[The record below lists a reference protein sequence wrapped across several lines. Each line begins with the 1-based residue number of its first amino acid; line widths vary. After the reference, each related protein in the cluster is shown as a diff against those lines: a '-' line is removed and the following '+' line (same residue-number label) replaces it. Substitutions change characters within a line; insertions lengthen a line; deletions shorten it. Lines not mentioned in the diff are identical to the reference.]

1 MYSTSPTKPLPEPG
15 LPRLRRW
22 LSRQELTDWL
32 PVIFLVVVFGA
43 LFFQLLSSHMLL
55 VRPEGWYSAGATWG
69 DLAWHLS
76 MLSSFAE
83 RGLSAVREDPIFPG
97 TKLSYPFLPDL
108 LSAWLVRCGFSV
120 QTSLIV
126 PAFVVILGSVIALYF
141 FARRI
146 AGPIGAMA
154 APFLLFF
161 NGSIV
166 GCYYLWRDS
175 RISHSLGSTILPPT
189 VDYSHL
195 PERNIHFSNLV
206 SEYILPQRAAE
217 FGLFLGVLAVQ
228 FLWLFWDTRKTKYL
242 IYASLMLSCMPY
254 VHFHSFVAL
263 VMVAGF
269 LFCIQ
274 FLADPG
280 YWSVIRDWLYFAV
293 PLIILALP
301 QVLWISPVHAG
312 HFLRAQWGWMSGNDP
327 LWLFWLKNLSP
338 HWLVFALAYWMVTPK
353 LKTFYLAFVG
363 LFVVSN
369 ILVFQPNDWDNIKL
383 FVWWFVPSCVLAG
396 FFLEQLWLRHSW
408 RGAAVAILLFAL
420 MTATGAASVYRE
432 LHLSWLM
439 FSREDLELANF
450 VRAHTRKDA
459 IFLTSDKH
467 NNPVACLSGRRIL
480 MGYRGWLWSHGI
492 DYRLREQDIMAIY
505 SGSERAHDLL
515 ARYGIDYVLIEQ
527 DKLADFHENAGFFA
541 AHFPPVYSSAHYI
554 LFEVV
559 R

>member
-1 MYSTSPTKPLPEPG
+1 LYSTLPTKQRPEPVF
-15 LPRLRRW
+15 PRLRRW
-22 LSRQELTDWL
+22 LSRQALTNWL
-32 PVIFLVVVFGA
+32 PVIFLVMVFGL
-43 LFFQLLSSHMLL
+43 LFFKLLSSHMLL
-55 VRPEGWYSAGATWG
+55 AKPDGWYSAGATWA
-69 DLAWHLS
+69 DLGWHLS
-76 MLSSFAE
+76 MLSNFAE

-108 LSAWLVRCGFSV
+108 LSAGLVRCGFSV
-120 QTSLIV
+120 QRSLIA
-126 PAFVVILGSVIALYF
+126 PALLVILAFVIALYF
-141 FARRI
+141 FARRM
-146 AGPIGAMA
+146 AGTFGAMA
-154 APFLLFF
+154 TPFLLLF

-175 RISHSLGSTILPPT
+175 QIPHSLGSTLFSPN

-195 PERNIHFSNLV
+195 REHNIEFSNLV

-217 FGLFLGVLAVQ
+217 FGLFLGILAVQ
-228 FLWLFWDTRKTKYL
+228 FLWLYWDTRKPKYL
-242 IYASLMLSCMPY
+242 VYASLVLSGMPY

-263 VMVAGF
+263 VIVAGF

-280 YWSVIRDWLYFAV
+280 YWSVIRDWLSFAV
-293 PLIILALP
+293 SLIVLALP
-301 QVLWISPVHAG
+301 QVVWISPVHAG
-312 HFLRAQWGWMSGNDP
+312 HFLHVQWGWMRGNEP

-338 HWLVFALAYWMVTPK
+338 HLLVFALAYWMAKPK

-383 FVWWFVPSCVLAG
+383 FVWWFLLSCVLVG
-396 FFLEQLWLRHSW
+396 SFLDQLWQRHSW
-408 RGAAVAILLFAL
+408 RGALIAVLLFAL

-439 FSREDLELANF
+439 FSREDLELADF

-459 IFLTSDKH
+459 LFLTSDKH
-467 NNPVACLSGRRIL
+467 NNPVACLGGRRIL

-492 DYRLREQDIMAIY
+492 DYHPREQDIRAIY
-505 SGSERAHDLL
+505 SGSERATDLL
-515 ARYGIDYVLIEQ
+515 MRYGIDYVLIEQ
-527 DKLADFHENAGFFA
+527 DKVADFHENVGFFSA
-541 AHFPPVYSSAHYI
+541 RFLPVYRSPHYI
-554 LFEVV
+554 LFDAAK
-559 R
+559 

>member
-1 MYSTSPTKPLPEPG
+1 MP
-15 LPRLRRW
+15 RW
-22 LSRQELTDWL
+22 LLRLTDWM
-32 PVIFLVVVFGA
+32 PVIFLVAVFGL
-43 LFFQLLSSHMLL
+43 LFYKLLSSHMLL
-55 VRPEGWYSAGATWG
+55 ARPDGWYSAGVTWA

-76 MLSSFAE
+76 MLSNFAE

-120 QTSLIV
+120 QTSLMV
-126 PAFVVILGSVIALYF
+126 PAFLAILASVIALYF

-146 AGPIGAMA
+146 AGPIGALA

-175 RISHSLGSTILPPT
+175 RICHSLGSTLFSPG

-217 FGLFLGVLAVQ
+217 FGLFLGLLAVQ
-228 FLWLFWDTRKTKYL
+228 SLWLYWDTRKRKYL
-242 IYASLMLSCMPY
+242 VYAALMLSCMPF

-263 VMVAGF
+263 VIAAGF

-280 YWSVIRDWLYFAV
+280 YWSVIRDWLFFVV

-301 QVLWISPVHAG
+301 QVLWISPAHAG
-312 HFLRAQWGWMSGNDP
+312 HFLRAQWGWMSGNEP
-327 LWLFWLKNLSP
+327 LWLFWLKNMSP
-338 HWLVFALAYWMVTPK
+338 HWLVFAFAYWMAKPK

-363 LFVVSN
+363 LFVVGN

-383 FVWWFVPSCVLAG
+383 FVWWLLLSCVLAG
-396 FFLEQLWLRHSW
+396 YFLEQLWLRYSW
-408 RGAAVAILLFAL
+408 RGASIALLLFAL
-420 MTATGAASVYRE
+420 MTATGATSVYRE
-432 LHLSWLM
+432 VHLSWLM
-439 FSREDLELANF
+439 FSREDLELADF
-450 VRAHTRKDA
+450 VRGHTSKDA
-459 IFLTSDKH
+459 LFLTSDKH
-467 NNPVACLSGRRIL
+467 NNPVACLGGRRIL

-492 DYRLREQDIMAIY
+492 DYRAREQDVMTIY
-505 SGSERAHDLL
+505 SGSERARDLL
-515 ARYGIDYVLIEQ
+515 THYGIDYVLIEQ
-527 DKLADFHENAGFFA
+527 DKMADFHENVGFFA
-541 AHFPPVYSSAHYI
+541 AHFRPVYGSAHYI
-554 LFEVV
+554 LFDVA

>member
-1 MYSTSPTKPLPEPG
+1 MILYSTSPTKQHADPG
-15 LPRLRRW
+15 PPCW
-22 LSRQELTDWL
+22 LSRLTGWM
-32 PVIFLVVVFGA
+32 PVIFLVASFGL
-43 LFFQLLSSHMLL
+43 LFYKLLSSHMLL
-55 VRPEGWYSAGATWG
+55 ARPDGWYSAGVTWA

-76 MLSSFAE
+76 MLSNFAE

-97 TKLSYPFLPDL
+97 TKLAYPFLPDL
-108 LSAWLVRCGFSV
+108 LSAWLVRCGISV
-120 QTSLIV
+120 QTSLIA
-126 PAFVVILGSVIALYF
+126 PAFLAILASVIALYF

-175 RISHSLGSTILPPT
+175 RISHSLGSTLLSSG

-195 PERNIHFSNLV
+195 PERNIHFSNLI

-228 FLWLFWDTRKTKYL
+228 FLWLYWDTRKRKYL
-242 IYASLMLSCMPY
+242 VYTSLTLSCMPY
-254 VHFHSFVAL
+254 VHFHSFLAL
-263 VMVAGF
+263 VIVAAF

-274 FLADPG
+274 FLVDPG
-280 YWSVIRDWLYFAV
+280 YWSVIREWLFFAA

-301 QVLWISPVHAG
+301 QVLLISPAHAG
-312 HFLRAQWGWMSGNDP
+312 HFLRAQWGWMSGNDSV
-327 LWLFWLKNLSP
+327 WLFWLKNMSP
-338 HWLVFALAYWMVTPK
+338 HGLVFALAYWMAKPK

-363 LFVVSN
+363 LFVVGN

-383 FVWWFVPSCVLAG
+383 FVWWLLLSCVLTG
-396 FFLEQLWLRHSW
+396 FFLEQLWQRHSW
-408 RGAAVAILLFAL
+408 RGASVALLLFAL

-439 FSREDLELANF
+439 FSREDLELADF
-450 VRAHTRKDA
+450 VRGHTAKDA
-459 IFLTSDKH
+459 LFLTSDKH
-467 NNPVACLSGRRIL
+467 NNPVACLAGRRIL

-492 DYRLREQDIMAIY
+492 DYREREQDIMVMY
-505 SGSERAHDLL
+505 SGSGRARDLL
-515 ARYGIDYVLIEQ
+515 THYGIDYVLIEQ
-527 DKLADFHENAGFFA
+527 DKMADFHENVGFFA
-541 AHFPPVYSSAHYI
+541 AHFRPVYSSAHYI
-554 LFEVV
+554 LFDAA

>member
-1 MYSTSPTKPLPEPG
+1 M
-15 LPRLRRW
+15 
-22 LSRQELTDWL
+22 
-32 PVIFLVVVFGA
+32 PVIFLVAGFGL
-43 LFFQLLSSHMLL
+43 LFYKLLSSHMLL
-55 VRPEGWYSAGATWG
+55 ARPDGWYSAGVTWA

-76 MLSSFAE
+76 MLSNFAE

-97 TKLSYPFLPDL
+97 TKLAYPFLPDL
-108 LSAWLVRCGFSV
+108 LSAWLVRCGISL

-126 PAFVVILGSVIALYF
+126 PAFLAILASVIALYF

-175 RISHSLGSTILPPT
+175 RISHSLGSVLPSPG

-195 PERNIHFSNLV
+195 PERNIHFSNLI

-217 FGLFLGVLAVQ
+217 FGLFLGLLAVQ
-228 FLWLFWDTRKTKYL
+228 FLWLYWDSRKRKYL
-242 IYASLMLSCMPY
+242 VYASLTLSCMPY
-254 VHFHSFVAL
+254 VHFHSFLAL
-263 VMVAGF
+263 VIVAVF

-274 FLADPG
+274 FLVDPG
-280 YWSVIRDWLYFAV
+280 YWSVIRDWLFFAA

-301 QVLWISPVHAG
+301 QVLLISPAHAG
-312 HFLRAQWGWMSGNDP
+312 HFLRAQWGWMSGNDSV
-327 LWLFWLKNLSP
+327 WLFWLKNMSP
-338 HWLVFALAYWMVTPK
+338 HGLVFALAYWMAKPK

-383 FVWWFVPSCVLAG
+383 FVWWFLLSCVLAG
-396 FFLEQLWLRHSW
+396 FFLEQLWQRHSW
-408 RGAAVAILLFAL
+408 RGASVALLLFAL

-439 FSREDLELANF
+439 FSREDLELADF
-450 VRAHTRKDA
+450 VRGHTGKDA
-459 IFLTSDKH
+459 LFLTSDKH
-467 NNPVACLSGRRIL
+467 NNPVACLAGRRIL

-492 DYRLREQDIMAIY
+492 DYREREQDIMVMY
-505 SGSERAHDLL
+505 SGSERARDLL
-515 ARYGIDYVLIEQ
+515 THYGIDYVLIEQ
-527 DKLADFHENAGFFA
+527 DKMADFHENVGFFVV
-541 AHFPPVYSSAHYI
+541 HFRPVYSSAHYI
-554 LFEVV
+554 LFDAA

>member
-1 MYSTSPTKPLPEPG
+1 MP
-15 LPRLRRW
+15 RW
-22 LSRQELTDWL
+22 LSRLTGWM
-32 PVIFLVVVFGA
+32 PVIFLVAGFGL
-43 LFFQLLSSHMLL
+43 LFYKLLSSHMLL
-55 VRPEGWYSAGATWG
+55 ARPDGWYSAGVTWA

-76 MLSSFAE
+76 MLSNFAE

-108 LSAWLVRCGFSV
+108 LSAWLVRCGISV
-120 QTSLIV
+120 QTSLIA
-126 PAFVVILGSVIALYF
+126 PAFLAILASVIALYF

-175 RISHSLGSTILPPT
+175 RISHSLGSTLLSSG

-195 PERNIHFSNLV
+195 PERNIHFSNLI

-228 FLWLFWDTRKTKYL
+228 FLWLYWDTRKRKYL
-242 IYASLMLSCMPY
+242 VYTSLTLSCMPY
-254 VHFHSFVAL
+254 VHFHSFLAL
-263 VMVAGF
+263 VIVAAF

-274 FLADPG
+274 FLVDPG
-280 YWSVIRDWLYFAV
+280 YWSVIREWLFFTA

-301 QVLWISPVHAG
+301 QVLLISPAHAG
-312 HFLRAQWGWMSGNDP
+312 HFLRARWGWMSGNDSV
-327 LWLFWLKNLSP
+327 LLFWFKNMSP
-338 HWLVFALAYWMVTPK
+338 HWLVFALAYWMAKPK

-363 LFVVSN
+363 LFVVGN

-383 FVWWFVPSCVLAG
+383 FVWWLLLSCVLTG
-396 FFLEQLWLRHSW
+396 FFLEQLWQRHSW
-408 RGAAVAILLFAL
+408 RGASVALLLFAL

-439 FSREDLELANF
+439 FSREDLELADF
-450 VRAHTRKDA
+450 VRGHTAKDA
-459 IFLTSDKH
+459 LFLTSDKH
-467 NNPVACLSGRRIL
+467 NNPVACLAGRRVL

-492 DYRLREQDIMAIY
+492 DYREREQDIMVMY
-505 SGSERAHDLL
+505 SGSERARDLL
-515 ARYGIDYVLIEQ
+515 THYGIDYVLIEQ
-527 DKLADFHENAGFFA
+527 DKMADFHENVGFFA
-541 AHFPPVYSSAHYI
+541 AHFRPVYSSAHYS
-554 LFEVV
+554 LFDAA